1 MLYHVFMYSTHLK
14 GILGELEFTTHL
26 IRQGFTVLNPINP
39 NSSYDL
45 VIEKNGKFT
54 KIQIK
59 YCTPRKTGI
68 LRVELDRPMR
78 KTKNYLER
86 EVDAMGVYDSINHN
100 FYLVPVNSIKSKT
113 EIWLRIKDTKN
124 KQLKKINLAKKYKI

>member
-1 MLYHVFMYSTHLK
+1 
-14 GILGELEFTTHL
+14 
-26 IRQGFTVLNPINP
+26 
-39 NSSYDL
+39 
-45 VIEKNGKFT
+45 
-54 KIQIK
+54 
-59 YCTPRKTGI
+59 
-68 LRVELDRPMR
+68 MR